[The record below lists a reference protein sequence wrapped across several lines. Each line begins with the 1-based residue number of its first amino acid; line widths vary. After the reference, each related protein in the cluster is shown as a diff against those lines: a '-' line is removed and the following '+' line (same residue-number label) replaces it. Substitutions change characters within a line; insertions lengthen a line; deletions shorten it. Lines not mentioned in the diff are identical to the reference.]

1 MKRLDKRFQMP
12 NITLPAVAPSSSTF
26 LALLVLEADVA
37 LLFRPP
43 PKVLDP
49 RALCGGASSAW
60 LSSVCRLLSSSLS
73 SESSEWPD
81 AKLTSIDLRELAG
94 FSFAADDHYTSPPP
108 GRICCSTDW
117 GKVQEIM
124 ASSLLVS
131 ELLADSVCS
140 LTSLLSSSA
149 LHILFK
155 LSCRKPRASASS
167 GSKVAK
173 LTPYSTMPYLH

>member
-1 MKRLDKRFQMP
+1 ML
-12 NITLPAVAPSSSTF
+12 NITLPTVAPSSSTY

-37 LLFRPP
+37 FLFRPP
-43 PKVLDP
+43 PRGLGP

-60 LSSVCRLLSSSLS
+60 LPSVCQLLSSSS
-73 SESSEWPD
+73 SSEWPD

-94 FSFAADDHYTSPPP
+94 FSVAVDDPCTSPPP

-117 GKVQEIM
+117 EKVQEIM

-131 ELLADSVCS
+131 KLLVESSPS
-140 LTSLLSSSA
+140 LTCLLSSSA

-155 LSCRKPRASASS
+155 LSCRKPRALASSAS
-167 GSKVAK
+167 KVTK
-173 LTPYSTMPYLH
+173 FTPYSTMPANKYWGQYWPL

>member
-1 MKRLDKRFQMP
+1 ML
-12 NITLPAVAPSSSTF
+12 NITLPTVAPSSSTY

-37 LLFRPP
+37 FLFRPP
-43 PKVLDP
+43 PRGLGP

-60 LSSVCRLLSSSLS
+60 LPSVCQLLSSSS
-73 SESSEWPD
+73 SSEWPD

-94 FSFAADDHYTSPPP
+94 FSVAADDPCTSPPP

-117 GKVQEIM
+117 GKVQEIT
-124 ASSLLVS
+124 ASSLLVES
-131 ELLADSVCS
+131 FPS

-155 LSCRKPRASASS
+155 LSCRKPRALASSAS
-167 GSKVAK
+167 KVTK
-173 LTPYSTMPYLH
+173 FTPYSTMPANKYWGQYWPL